1 MVQLGKRG
9 WKNMYDYKFVEVEIN
24 GWKGQPKEDYKR
36 IIIEHAEDGWEFVQV
51 LTLTISGYTTS
62 MEIIFKR
69 TKELL

>member
-1 MVQLGKRG
+1 
-9 WKNMYDYKFVEVEIN
+9 MYDYKFVEVEIN

-36 IIIEHAEDGWEFVQV
+36 IIIEYAEDGWEFVQV

>member
-1 MVQLGKRG
+1 MVQLGKEG
-9 WKNMYDYKFVEVEIN
+9 WKNMYDYKFVKVEID

-51 LTLTISGYTTS
+51 LTLTLAGYTS
-62 MEIIFKR
+62 SLEIIFKR

>member
-1 MVQLGKRG
+1 MK
-9 WKNMYDYKFVEVEIN
+9 VEID

-51 LTLTISGYTTS
+51 LTLTLAGYTS
-62 MEIIFKR
+62 SLEIIFKR